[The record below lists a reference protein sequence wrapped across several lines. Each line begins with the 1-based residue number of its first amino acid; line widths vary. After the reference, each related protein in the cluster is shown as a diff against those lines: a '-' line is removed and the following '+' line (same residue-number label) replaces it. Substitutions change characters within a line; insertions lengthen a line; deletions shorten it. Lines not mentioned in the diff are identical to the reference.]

1 MLLNQAK
8 LKSGNFHQVTWIDC
22 EVKTGSEVK
31 FKHDSRWWLVEK
43 TYWPI
48 LEKGDIKHDWR
59 VGGL

>member
-8 LKSGNFHQVTWIDC
+8 LKSDNFHQVTWIDS
-22 EVKTGSEVK
+22 EVKEGSEVK
-31 FKHDSRWWLVEK
+31 FKHDPRWWQVEK
-43 TYWPI
+43 IYWPI